1 MSLET
6 LQREFLKLPKSER
19 IFFGRFV
26 VENIFSNMEETML
39 TEAQQAQVVAQHEL
53 YKEGKL
59 KLIPLAEFRENV
71 KKTHGI

>member
-1 MSLET
+1 
-6 LQREFLKLPKSER
+6 
-19 IFFGRFV
+19 
-26 VENIFSNMEETML
+26 ML

>member
-6 LQREFLKLPKSER
+6 LQREFLKLPKSEQM
-19 IFFGRFV
+19 FFGRFV
-26 VENIFSNMEETML
+26 VENIFSNIEESVL
-39 TEAQQAQVVAQHEL
+39 TEAQKAQVVAQHEL
-53 YKEGKL
+53 YKQGNL